1 MPNLLIAGICG
12 HGLIIS
18 PALPFT
24 PQTGKMVFP
33 QLYMANGI
41 SGAIQHSA
49 GMRASKTIVA
59 VNKDPKAR
67 SPSSRTSALSAI
79 CTPCFPLSPGRL
91 HAGASRNTLS
101 LVRPEADALAS
112 GGIDTPVP
120 ARRKEYRRNA

>member
-1 MPNLLIAGICG
+1 LLIAGICG

-24 PQTGKMVFP
+24 PQTGMMVFP

-41 SGAIQHSA
+41 SGAIQQRA
-49 GMRASKTIVA
+49 GLRTSKTIVA
-59 VNKDPKAR
+59 VNMGPEAPVTEFADFGVVGDLRAVLPAV
-67 SPSSRTSALSAI
+67 T
-79 CTPCFPLSPGRL
+79 GRL

-101 LVRPEADALAS
+101 LVRPGADALAS

-120 ARRKEYRRNA
+120 ARRKEYRRNG